1 MIDYTKIYLLN
12 IDIDRLLKLSILD
25 FKSTISKNTGEI
37 NENHFVAEYNH
48 CKIIIKIIKGENQLE
63 RKYVIFSGSI
73 HKMWN
78 EIKGI
83 KSPNYKVNKP
93 YKGFNGN
100 QFTLNDLIEAR
111 VHLEKL
117 FECNASQMLFK
128 NVEFGINIIL
138 NFDPKFYLKGLLYH
152 KNIFFDLS
160 HRRNNAQAVH
170 QWFVFKIYNKSFQYN
185 MSENV
190 LRVELKI
197 MKMIELRS
205 LGINTFSDIN
215 QDSLQKVCQLLLNR
229 FDEIMHYDYTIKK
242 STLSQRERQLVDRY
256 SNPRY
261 WLEELKSNHRDR
273 HKKRLKEITSR
284 YSRNLHLQIRS
295 GMIKRCVMLNQL
307 SIIQNV

>member
-12 IDIDRLLKLSILD
+12 IDIDKLLKLSMLD

-48 CKIIIKIIKGENQLE
+48 CKIIIKIIKGENQPE

-100 QFTLNDLIEAR
+100 QFTLNDIIEAR
-111 VHLEKL
+111 AHLEKL

-128 NVEFGINIIL
+128 NVEFGINVIL
-138 NFDPKFYLKGLLYH
+138 NFDSKIFLKGLLYH
-152 KNIFFDLS
+152 KNKFFDFS
-160 HRRNNAQAVH
+160 HWGNNAEAIH
-170 QWFVFKIYNKSFQYN
+170 QWFIFKIYNKSFQYN

-197 MKMIELRS
+197 MKMIELVS
-205 LGINTFSDIN
+205 LGIKTFADIN
-215 QDSLQKVCQLLLNR
+215 PDTLQKAHRLLLSR

-242 STLSQRERQLVDRY
+242 SILSKREKQLINRY

-273 HKKRLKEITSR
+273 HKKKLKDLTAE
-284 YSRNLHLQIRS
+284 YSENLHLQIRS
-295 GMIKRCVMLNQL
+295 EMIKRCVMLNQL
-307 SIIQNV
+307 SIM

>member
-12 IDIDRLLKLSILD
+12 IDVDRLLNLSILD
-25 FKSTISKNTGEI
+25 FRSAISKNTGEI

-48 CKIIIKIIKGENQLE
+48 CKIIIKIIKDENQPE

-83 KSPNYKVNKP
+83 KSPNYRENKP

-100 QFTLNDLIEAR
+100 QFALDDTIEAR

-138 NFDPKFYLKGLLYH
+138 NFDPKIFLKGLLYH
-152 KNIFFDLS
+152 KNIFFDFS
-160 HRRNNAQAVH
+160 HWGNNAQAIH
-170 QWFVFKIYNKSFQYN
+170 QWFIFKIYNKSFQYH

-197 MKMIELRS
+197 MKMIELRN
-205 LGINTFSDIN
+205 LGVKTFADIN
-215 QDSLQKVCQLLLNR
+215 QDALQKAHQLLLRR
-229 FDEIMHYDYTIKK
+229 FDEIMHYDYTIRKAI
-242 STLSQRERQLVDRY
+242 LSKREKQLINRY

-273 HKKRLKEITSR
+273 HKK
-284 YSRNLHLQIRS
+284 N
-295 GMIKRCVMLNQL
+295 
-307 SIIQNV
+307 